1 MESNT
6 LTFSGFSIYY
16 EEHKAYL
23 GPRGIHY
30 EIPCI
35 ECMWSDIMPIELA
48 KAVAYCRKAF
58 EGNIYVVRVEIT
70 SKKANRHNEDT
81 FDYNRFAEYHND
93 RTQKS
98 IEESLKEKKV
108 YLRNFTFNQYE
119 HKSLLTWIK
128 HCKRYLQETFYNKS
142 KKEVNNDVN

>member
-1 MESNT
+1 MVSNT
-6 LTFSGFSIYY
+6 ITHSGYAIYY

-30 EIPCI
+30 DIPCI

-58 EGNIYVVRVEIT
+58 EGNIYVVRVEI
-70 SKKANRHNEDT
+70 KCQKANTHNEET
-81 FDYNRFAEYHND
+81 FDYNRFVKSHNA

-98 IEESLKEKKV
+98 IEESLKEIKV
-108 YLRNFTFNQYE
+108 RVRNFVLGKYE
-119 HKSLLTWIK
+119 HKSMLTWIK
-128 HCKRYLQETFYNKS
+128 HCKRYLQETFYNKP